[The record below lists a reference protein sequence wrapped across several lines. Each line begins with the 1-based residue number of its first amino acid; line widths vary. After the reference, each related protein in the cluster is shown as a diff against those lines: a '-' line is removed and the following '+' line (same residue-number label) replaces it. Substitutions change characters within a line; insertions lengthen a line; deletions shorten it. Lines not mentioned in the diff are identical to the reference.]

1 MELFDQLNLYLH
13 THPVMLDQLE
23 LAFRIKYWAL
33 LALAFYFILLP
44 FRHSKKKSARK
55 LDNDQFLP

>member
-23 LAFRIKYWAL
+23 FAFRIKYWVL

-44 FRHSKKKSARK
+44 HRHSKKKSVRK
-55 LDNDQFLP
+55 LDDDQFLP